1 MTIENSVFTNCKA
14 MEWGFTWDIKLI
26 LIKQIL
32 SVLPFIINVGAEN
45 VLIDNCTFRDNAA
58 SAVRVNASKS
68 FLVDNSRFI
77 RNHGS
82 IYSLT
87 TGVLNNTL
95 ITEDY
100 GPSVGFSTVLLIP
113 IIRNMQ
119 SIVNSNFTKN
129 KDVIISTSFV
139 HYGDNIY
146 LYNCYFG
153 NNTNYY
159 AQDHRNS
166 SGEGLIL
173 NGGNMTVDYCTFENN
188 SVFYG
193 GVFYND
199 GTTVSPGNFIILN

>member
-1 MTIENSVFTNCKA
+1 MSNSLK
-14 MEWGFTWDIKLI
+14 K
-26 LIKQIL
+26 
-32 SVLPFIINVGAEN
+32 SLP
-45 VLIDNCTFRDNAA
+45 A
-58 SAVRVNASKS
+58 SAMMRIALFTKTFSSQSWVVIILFADFKINASKS

-146 LYNCYFG
+146 LYN
-153 NNTNYY
+153 
-159 AQDHRNS
+159 
-166 SGEGLIL
+166 
-173 NGGNMTVDYCTFENN
+173 
-188 SVFYG
+188 FY
-193 GVFYND
+193 
-199 GTTVSPGNFIILN
+199 I